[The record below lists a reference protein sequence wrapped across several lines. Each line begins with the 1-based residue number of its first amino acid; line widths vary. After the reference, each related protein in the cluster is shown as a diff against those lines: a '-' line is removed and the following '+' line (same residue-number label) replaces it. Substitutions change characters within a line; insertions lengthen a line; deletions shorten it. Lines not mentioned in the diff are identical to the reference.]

1 MWQVCDFQG
10 WLIKGSTVSAWHM
23 CALSLSFPPSPCPA
37 FPAPLLHP
45 STGTVGI
52 LSYHIGSL
60 ATLWPP
66 CWRSHR
72 ERPHR
77 DRDAWGAPAGHILP
91 TQALDIWPNK
101 PARWPQSQSLSKCNL
116 RTSSPST
123 SFGAAGNSSMTI
135 SGIVTMHCAAD
146 VVALTYTIHSW
157 ELNAGAALAD
167 REHENQAWVDNL

>member
-1 MWQVCDFQG
+1 MWLPRLGHKRQYSVC
-10 WLIKGSTVSAWHM
+10 LAHVCS
-23 CALSLSFPPSPCPA
+23 LSPSFPPSPCPA
-37 FPAPLLHP
+37 SPAPPLHP

-52 LSYHIGSL
+52 PSL

-77 DRDAWGAPAGHILP
+77 ERDARGAPAGHILP

-101 PARWPQSQSLSKCNL
+101 PARRPQSQSLSRCNL

-123 SFGAAGNSSMTI
+123 SSGAAGNFSTTV
-135 SGIVTMHCAAD
+135 SGIVTVQCAAD
-146 VVALTYTIHSW
+146 VVALTYTIRSW
-157 ELNAGAALAD
+157 ELDAGAALAD
-167 REHENQAWVDNL
+167 TEHENQVWVDSL